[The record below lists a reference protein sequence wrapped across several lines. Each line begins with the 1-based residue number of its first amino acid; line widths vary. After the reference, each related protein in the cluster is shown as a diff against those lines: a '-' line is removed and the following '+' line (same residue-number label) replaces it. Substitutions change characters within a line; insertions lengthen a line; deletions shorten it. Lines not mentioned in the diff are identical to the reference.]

1 MSRDTVSGVMGNPI
15 LTLLAHVHLLLP
27 TSTRLMAGMGC
38 SSLTRDRKLARCC
51 RGYMRRGQ
59 KEPIKD
65 TQAPISMDKRGVV
78 GEIRCCKVIFTVEIE
93 RRGKK
98 PLLGEFVSSTPRDK
112 VGILQLHHQK
122 L

>member
-1 MSRDTVSGVMGNPI
+1 
-15 LTLLAHVHLLLP
+15 
-27 TSTRLMAGMGC
+27 
-38 SSLTRDRKLARCC
+38 
-51 RGYMRRGQ
+51 MRRGQ

-98 PLLGEFVSSTPRDK
+98 PLLGEFVSSTPRDE